1 MCIHFIK
8 NKSLCQ
14 THYAATSCHPGG
26 VIGAE
31 PVLTSFQIKALPDPW
46 FIVKPKPV
54 SCISICITMLNAE
67 ESLTSA
73 GIPVRGT
80 SPMKTP
86 TCTCT
91 HALTTLYQELVHC

>member
-1 MCIHFIK
+1 MSF
-8 NKSLCQ
+8 CQ

-54 SCISICITMLNAE
+54 KVHQHELIMLNAE
-67 ESLTSA
+67 ESLASA
-73 GIPVRGT
+73 GNPVRGT
-80 SPMKTP
+80 S
-86 TCTCT
+86 
-91 HALTTLYQELVHC
+91 